1 MTAAHRLSGDQDI
14 SPATSPGGTAMLM
27 ARFSRR
33 VPVPQEA
40 RTAAIA
46 STANIASEI
55 RTAPRQ
61 TSELCRALHLFAH
74 AFPGRRPLRS
84 AAATRGSRSLSAEL
98 RIPPPKHALEFIIQ
112 DLGP

>member
-27 ARFSRR
+27 ARFSRC

-46 STANIASEI
+46 STANVAPEP
-55 RTAPRQ
+55 RVTQLERGTADT
-61 TSELCRALHLFAH
+61 TSETRSRVHH
-74 AFPGRRPLRS
+74 SGPWSWSITGDGLRVHPVPS
-84 AAATRGSRSLSAEL
+84 VVS
-98 RIPPPKHALEFIIQ
+98 
-112 DLGP
+112 